1 MGLEGKSSW
10 LTSFGMVTCVV
21 MTGPPMSLYEPLL
34 PAEQCEGERFINL
47 SLTALCQ
54 KNKRSL
60 QVRKQQRDNKNP
72 SPLTRLKVLPG
83 RIAVFENSG
92 NKKVTNENTPR
103 GRRHDSTQ
111 SRNRWRKQL

>member
-54 KNKRSL
+54 KNKHSL
-60 QVRKQQRDNKNP
+60 QVRKQHRGTIRIHP
-72 SPLTRLKVLPG
+72 HSP
-83 RIAVFENSG
+83 
-92 NKKVTNENTPR
+92 
-103 GRRHDSTQ
+103 D
-111 SRNRWRKQL
+111 